1 MGVTRVKESEWVV
14 KVRTQ
19 GERNQTLAS
28 DKCIGKD
35 KVQDDHK
42 LRWGAGE
49 DQQKQKW
56 RQKRG
61 DQGTQKVNGEGE
73 C

>member
-35 KVQDDHK
+35 KV
-42 LRWGAGE
+42 
-49 DQQKQKW
+49 
-56 RQKRG
+56 
-61 DQGTQKVNGEGE
+61 
-73 C
+73 